1 MDTNCKIV
9 TSVLMLH
16 FRMPACRPIKM
27 KWLDHLNASWVGE
40 GSDSIADRD
49 SVAALY
55 SRLITSQELVLMPK
69 TVVHL
74 KGPPLPDF
82 EKEPLTQAEQEHYLN
97 AVLSSQLT
105 LARAICSDSPFAS
118 ILGKRLIILQRIF
131 HAVASKY
138 HDREGLRQQQK
149 PDEGIVNSSENKATV
164 SHTRSGSDALMEMGV
179 KTGLSLIFSL
189 LRQSWASEGMN
200 LCNDVLQT
208 ALNVVCSLPPLSLA
222 NETRLPALGLNALSQ
237 VSSFLKSMS
246 MPSSGADRHG
256 KQLASELVLALAAQR
271 GSLRYLLEWIEMA
284 MCAASADPSGRNE
297 AGSTRE
303 MEAGRM
309 IMYDVFMQ
317 ILQQMIHSA
326 VCFKNALTGYSISYC
341 IYFYCLIDFKAVF
354 M

>member
-1 MDTNCKIV
+1 
-9 TSVLMLH
+9 MLLC
-16 FRMPACRPIKM
+16 RMPACPPVKM

-49 SVAALY
+49 GVASLY
-55 SRLITSQELVLMPK
+55 GRLISSQELVLMPQ

-82 EKEPLTQAEQEHYLN
+82 EKDQLTQAEQEHYLN

-105 LARAICSDSPFAS
+105 LARAICSDSPFSS

-131 HAVASKY
+131 HAIASKY
-138 HDREGLRQQQK
+138 HDSDALRPQQM
-149 PDEGIVNSSENKATV
+149 PDEGTMNSNENKSAV
-164 SHTRSGSDALMEMGV
+164 SRTQSGSDALMEMGV
-179 KTGLSLIFSL
+179 KTGLSFIFSL
-189 LRQSWASEGMN
+189 LRQSWANEGVN
-200 LCNDVLQT
+200 LCNDVLHT

-222 NETRLPALGLNALSQ
+222 NETRLPALGLNALGQ

-246 MPSSGADRHG
+246 MPNSGADRQG

-284 MCAASADPSGRNE
+284 MCAASADPGSRNE
-297 AGSTRE
+297 AGSSNGDT
-303 MEAGRM
+303 EAGQM
-309 IMYDVFMQ
+309 IKYDVFMQ

-326 VCFKNALTGYSISYC
+326 VCN
-341 IYFYCLIDFKAVF
+341 CL
-354 M
+354 